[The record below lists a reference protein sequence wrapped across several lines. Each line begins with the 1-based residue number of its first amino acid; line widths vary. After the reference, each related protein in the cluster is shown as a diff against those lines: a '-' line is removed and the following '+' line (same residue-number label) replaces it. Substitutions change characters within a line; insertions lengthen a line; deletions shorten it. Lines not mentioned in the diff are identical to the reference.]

1 MNRNMSKLDYCQ
13 FLLSSQ
19 INYTLTHMAD
29 HLQSFSH
36 DTINR
41 YLSGEKLSPRLLW
54 EQVKPTLALD
64 PEGYVVFD
72 DTVLDHSFGPHI
84 EMVRRQWS
92 GNKKSVIGGIGLV
105 TCVYVNSRTEQFWV
119 IDYRI
124 FDPDTDGKSKLG
136 HIREMLLML
145 QQRQLPFRT
154 VLMDAWYAAKEVM
167 MQIAGMGGG
176 KLFYCPLKSNRLVD
190 DSGGEQSYQRIED
203 LSWSEAEL
211 AHGKL
216 VKVKGFPG
224 DFKVKLFRVEVSTH
238 RTEWVVTNDL
248 SLCST
253 QGAQEV
259 SALRWKIEEFHR
271 EAKQLTG
278 LEDCQCR
285 KGRIQRN
292 HIACSL
298 LVWIRLKSLAYQTQ
312 QTVYQ
317 IKHGLLHDYLVQ
329 QLKYPS
335 VKMVL
340 A

>member
-1 MNRNMSKLDYCQ
+1 
-13 FLLSSQ
+13 
-19 INYTLTHMAD
+19 MAD

-41 YLSGEKLSPRLLW
+41 YLRGEKLSPRLLW
-54 EQVKPTLALD
+54 EQVQPKLALD
-64 PEGYVVFD
+64 PHAYLVFD
-72 DTVLDHSFGPHI
+72 DTVLDHSFGPNI

-92 GNKKSVIGGIGLV
+92 GNQHSVIRGIGLV
-105 TCVYVNSRTEQFWV
+105 TCVYINPQTEQFWV

-124 FDPDTDGKSKLG
+124 FDPDSDGKSKLN
-136 HIREMLLML
+136 HVQEMLSMA
-145 QQRQLPFRT
+145 QHRQLPLQT
-154 VLMDAWYAAKEVM
+154 VLMDAWYATKEVM
-167 MQIAGMGGG
+167 MQIARMG
-176 KLFYCPLKSNRLVD
+176 KIFYCPLKSNRLVD
-190 DSGGEQSYQRIED
+190 DSGGAQPYRRIEE
-203 LSWSEAEL
+203 LSWSQSEL
-211 AHGKL
+211 AAGRL
-216 VKVKGFPG
+216 VKVRGFPG

-248 SLCST
+248 SQDST
-253 QGAQEV
+253 QGAQEA

-285 KGRIQRN
+285 KARIQRN

-298 LVWIRLKSLAYQTQ
+298 LVWVRLKTLAYQSG
-312 QTVYQ
+312 QTIYQ
-317 IKHGLLHDYLVQ
+317 LKHGLLHDYLVH

-335 VKMVL
+335 INMVL